1 MSDSKLP
8 SEELDLLRELVNVA
22 MGLSASE
29 LASLF
34 NYFVKL
40 KVPVINIESVEE
52 LPETILKN
60 SIFSEDEEIIA
71 IRQLFNNNGIIK
83 GEGIILLN
91 KKTRESVL
99 PLLGLSEEDADSEM
113 ISDFL
118 MELSG
123 QLMGSCLSNLLKQF
137 YSSPTSYDPLEIIAS
152 DDSLRK
158 FAYRA
163 METGDSYYEDILCS
177 KIDFL
182 IDKVNFQCDM
192 FILFDPASL
201 PNLRKALRKVLEES
215 L

>member
-1 MSDSKLP
+1 MNDSKLP

-34 NYFVKL
+34 SYFVKI

-60 SIFSEDEEIIA
+60 SIFPEDEEIIA

-91 KKTRESVL
+91 RKTRESVL
-99 PLLGLSEEDADSEM
+99 PLLRLSEEDADSEM

-118 MELSG
+118 LELSG

-137 YSSPTSYDPLEIIAS
+137 FPSPTSFDPLEIIAS
-152 DDSLRK
+152 DEPLRK

-163 METGDSYYEDILCS
+163 LETADSYYEDILCS
-177 KIDFL
+177 KIDFV

-201 PNLRKALRKVLEES
+201 PNLRIALRKVLEEN